1 MNVGAIESGTV
12 LQPDWDE
19 RPIRVLIADE
29 VEVLYDVW
37 WPHTQ
42 GWGLAMLDKKA
53 SYYRVRTSLVLT
65 RAKVVRTEPLSE
77 LEQKVHRP
85 DLPLRFCRS
94 RGIRWEDLWK
104 AEAKGVDRNE
114 NKVAVS
120 LDEPVGAHELFI
132 VPFGPHGGERRG
144 VQISSGCER
153 GMTALE
159 ILWKAAQ
166 IQATQA
172 TSHPEGVG
180 IYRLGI
186 QRRTP
191 SYYLW
196 GPEDRA
202 GFVRE

>member
-1 MNVGAIESGTV
+1 VSVGSIESGTV

-29 VEVLYDVW
+29 IEVLYDVW

-42 GWGLAMLDKKA
+42 GWGLTTLNKKA
-53 SYYRVRTSLVLT
+53 SYYRVRTSFALA

-77 LEQKVHRP
+77 LEQKIHRP

-94 RGIRWEDLWK
+94 RGIRWEDLWS
-104 AEAKGVDRNE
+104 ADAKGADRNE
-114 NKVAVS
+114 NKVAIS
-120 LDEPVGAHELFI
+120 DEPIDAHELVI
-132 VPFGPHGGERRG
+132 VPFGPHGGEKRG
-144 VQISSGCER
+144 VQISSGREQ
-153 GMTALE
+153 GLTALE
-159 ILWKAAQ
+159 ILRKAAQ
-166 IQATQA
+166 IQAKQA

-186 QRRTP
+186 QTRTP
-191 SYYLW
+191 SFYLW
-196 GPEDRA
+196 GPDDRA